1 MEYILSSAAQLVC
14 SEFILPNTVII
25 VNVFF
30 IFYSFVHCSRFALYA
45 LVIFG
50 DYVIIYDVKVYA

>member
-1 MEYILSSAAQLVC
+1 MCFL
-14 SEFILPNTVII
+14 
-25 VNVFF
+25 

-50 DYVIIYDVKVYA
+50 DYVIIYNVKVYA